1 MRGVIA
7 FRHFSFQSSPTPLK
21 LMLLLYISQFTVLG
35 CGTENQQC
43 SCLLLSILPSVS
55 QEGPL
60 SFASSE
66 EFLQEDG

>member
-1 MRGVIA
+1 M
-7 FRHFSFQSSPTPLK
+7 HFSFQSSPTPLK
-21 LMLLLYISQFTVLG
+21 LMLLFYISQFTVLDAG
-35 CGTENQQC
+35 LKISNAVVC
-43 SCLLLSILPSVS
+43 SSLLPSVS